1 MYSVEMASCD
11 MIYIQSF
18 IKISRGVQAIL
29 RFCLS
34 NVNAVMLV
42 LLMEWNHELRR

>member
-1 MYSVEMASCD
+1 MKRALEMGSGG

-18 IKISRGVQAIL
+18 TKTCTGNQAIL

-34 NVNAVMLV
+34 NLNG
-42 LLMEWNHELRR
+42 RRAGINDVRR